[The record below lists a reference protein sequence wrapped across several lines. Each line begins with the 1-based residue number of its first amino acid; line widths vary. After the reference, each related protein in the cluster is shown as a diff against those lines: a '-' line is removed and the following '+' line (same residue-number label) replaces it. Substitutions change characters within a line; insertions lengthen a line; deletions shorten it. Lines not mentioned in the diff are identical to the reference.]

1 MVILP
6 GASKDD
12 SFTIADRVRH
22 IVRDSKTAYGDNQ
35 IGVTISV
42 GVDSMPESSVSGELE
57 LIANAD
63 EALYRSKNS
72 GRDKVTI
79 H

>member
-1 MVILP
+1 MP
-6 GASKDD
+6 E
-12 SFTIADRVRH
+12 T
-22 IVRDSKTAYGDNQ
+22 
-35 IGVTISV
+35 TIS
-42 GVDSMPESSVSGELE
+42 DEQE
-57 LIANAD
+57 LITNAD

>member
-1 MVILP
+1 
-6 GASKDD
+6 
-12 SFTIADRVRH
+12 
-22 IVRDSKTAYGDNQ
+22 
-35 IGVTISV
+35 
-42 GVDSMPESSVSGELE
+42 MPESSVSGELE
-57 LIANAD
+57 LITNAD

>member
-1 MVILP
+1 MLLRLRNVYVI
-6 GASKDD
+6 
-12 SFTIADRVRH
+12 SFGKARQHLERTKI
-22 IVRDSKTAYGDNQ
+22 S
-35 IGVTISV
+35 VTISV
-42 GVDSMPESSVSGELE
+42 GLDSMPETTISDELE
-57 LIANAD
+57 LITNAD